1 MGQPGF
7 DELVD
12 NIKNALVGE
21 GGEALPLDAAYRVA
35 LQQSDARAKFL
46 TGAAPRVVTDKVA
59 TDLLL
64 MFDVVAGATSQMA
77 ARHQAGTA
85 GVTPSEIIDIWI
97 KASAARALWYE
108 RYVQSPS
115 ENSEKKLEVLL
126 ETAKKLG
133 TEAAAQALQHGSQVA
148 SFTAFIADLARGGR
162 A

>member
-1 MGQPGF
+1 MNHPSF

-12 NIKNALVGE
+12 KIKNALVGE

-35 LQQSDARAKFL
+35 LQQREDRLKILAS
-46 TGAAPRVVTDKVA
+46 AAPQASNDSVA

-77 ARHQAGTA
+77 ARAQTGTG
-85 GVTPSEIIDIWI
+85 GVTPSEIVDIWI
-97 KASAARALWYE
+97 KATAARALWYD
-108 RYVQSPS
+108 RYVQSPG

-148 SFTAFIADLARGGR
+148 SFTAFIADLAKVK
-162 A
+162 AA